1 MLALFAAGL
10 MLAAKTGSV
19 PSQAPSASVRPDS
32 TQKPQV
38 DGTIEFSLKSC
49 GRSAQDL
56 YGEIVK
62 IVVANSDG
70 TSVDTPTWSFGGK
83 TSLRAPLN
91 VPAGVYSYR
100 ARNNVGCVTSG
111 SVAVL
116 PGSVREVD
124 KMLHPYVTISLLPRL
139 HLYGT
144 APPGTSISVV
154 RYSARLDCNSAIA
167 NAQAQ
172 NFQELDRDIV
182 GYYAEDYALGNGA
195 VFGIRVQPTKGVDRT
210 IRVAADDLRKLGTP
224 ASIRFDITTQ
234 ILRAAIKQPAD
245 VLICV
250 SP

>member
-19 PSQAPSASVRPDS
+19 PFQAPSANVRPDS
-32 TQKPQV
+32 AQKPHV

-49 GRSAQDL
+49 GRSAAGS

-62 IVVANSDG
+62 IVVASSDG
-70 TSVDTPTWSFGGK
+70 TTVDTPTWSFGGK
-83 TSLRAPLN
+83 TSLRARLN

-100 ARNNVGCVTSG
+100 ARNNVGCVMSG

-116 PGSVREVD
+116 PGSVRKVE
-124 KMLHPYVTISLLPRL
+124 KTLHPYVTITLLPRL

-154 RYSARLDCNSAIA
+154 RYSASLDCNSDVA

-195 VFGIRVQPTKGVDRT
+195 VLGIRVHQTTGVDRT
-210 IRVAADDLRKLGTP
+210 IRVAADGLNKLGNP

-234 ILRAAIKQPAD
+234 ILRAAINQTAD
-245 VLICV
+245 VLVCV
-250 SP
+250 PP